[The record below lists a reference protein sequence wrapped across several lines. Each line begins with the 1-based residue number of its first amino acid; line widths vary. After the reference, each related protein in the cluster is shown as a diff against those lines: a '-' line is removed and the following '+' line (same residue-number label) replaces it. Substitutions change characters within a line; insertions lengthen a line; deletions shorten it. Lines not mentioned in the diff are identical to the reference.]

1 MRLSGAGI
9 IWICLTVTGFRI
21 SALLKKRTALLE
33 ETVSFIVNLKVELNY
48 RGEMIPNL
56 IRRIA
61 DCSVCRNLDYL
72 LLCEAYIKSGED
84 FPTAWKKSLNES
96 RCPYTTEERNKLSS
110 LGEILG
116 TTDTDSQITMLN
128 LYEGYMKEFLNKAE
142 KSQNDYARLSTL
154 MGFLSGF
161 AVFILVL

>member
-1 MRLSGAGI
+1 MKLSGAGI

-33 ETVSFIVNLKVELNY
+33 ETVSLIVNLKVELNY
-48 RGEMIPNL
+48 RGEAILNL
-56 IRRIA
+56 IRRLA
-61 DCSVCRNLDYL
+61 DYSVCRNLDYL
-72 LLCEAYIKSGED
+72 LLCEAYMKSGED
-84 FPTAWKKSLNES
+84 FPTAWKKSLKES
-96 RCPYTTEERNKLSS
+96 RCPYTDEEKNKLSS
-110 LGEILG
+110 LGEVLG

-142 KSQNDYARLSTL
+142 KSQGDYGRLSMLT
-154 MGFLSGF
+154 GFLSGF